1 MAILTDKATICTTQ
15 EHSQTAM
22 MPSHLIPRK
31 IDFNSLEEMS
41 ANISDDVKIHNELEQ
56 ACTEVEKLK
65 TFVDEQNKEISNLQ
79 VLLETKEKL
88 YNEIIEE
95 KNQYEE
101 KLKELSSLTM
111 KCNAYENDFKKKNE
125 ETSNLILKVQDLEF
139 SLASYKQE
147 LEDLQRALS
156 QKDEVIRQYTDNL
169 TSMQNKCKENESIL
183 QDLENLK
190 KQVNS
195 YDSQMSEKETVLKK
209 MEVDLINYVKNE
221 QVLLNKAEKY
231 DKLLD
236 MNQQLEVDL
245 ESLRKELCAKTFSLE
260 KYKIDLQEMERQ
272 LQSLKSN
279 DANNDGEGHSIVEI
293 ASKLDREINY
303 AAELDGNIIEAIR
316 SESEMS
322 SELDEIGSKKTDQ
335 VRKKMK
341 NLEFELDHYKEKYK
355 TILNELE
362 EERKYFNDIHQQ
374 DANLIESMN
383 LRLKLALDNEATF
396 KKMLEHEKLKIAT
409 LSGVQRTKSF
419 DNNILFK
426 KSLTEFDLLSP
437 TRRNNE
443 MDSEMVHRLKSE
455 IKLLSS
461 QNDCEKDRVLDLQ
474 NVVERER
481 DRFKRTLVEQQMYI
495 DQLKKEIQT
504 QLNNNQLLRI
514 ELDGLRNTDLCMNLK
529 PEGGYMQE
537 IENLEEQNHYL
548 IGRFMRSE
556 SFRKALIFQKKF
568 LLITLSTKIGIST
581 SLLYKIDNK
590 KRKTFR

>member
-1 MAILTDKATICTTQ
+1 MITFYDKVKRRSNSTIF
-15 EHSQTAM
+15 
-22 MPSHLIPRK
+22 R
-31 IDFNSLEEMS
+31 
-41 ANISDDVKIHNELEQ
+41 
-56 ACTEVEKLK
+56 
-65 TFVDEQNKEISNLQ
+65 
-79 VLLETKEKL
+79 
-88 YNEIIEE
+88 
-95 KNQYEE
+95 
-101 KLKELSSLTM
+101 
-111 KCNAYENDFKKKNE
+111 
-125 ETSNLILKVQDLEF
+125 
-139 SLASYKQE
+139 
-147 LEDLQRALS
+147 
-156 QKDEVIRQYTDNL
+156 NL
-169 TSMQNKCKENESIL
+169 TLMQTKCKENENIL

-190 KQVNS
+190 KQINS
-195 YDSQMSEKETVLKK
+195 YDNQMSEKETVLKK

-221 QVLLNKAEKY
+221 HILLNKAEKY

-236 MNQQLEVDL
+236 MNQQLEVDI

-279 DANNDGEGHSIVEI
+279 EIHNDIEGHSIVEI
-293 ASKLDREINY
+293 ATKLDREINY
-303 AAELDGNIIEAIR
+303 AAELDGNIIEAIK

-335 VRKKMK
+335 VRKKLK

-426 KSLTEFDLLSP
+426 KSLTEFDLLFSK
-437 TRRNNE
+437 RNNNE
-443 MDSEMVHRLKSE
+443 MESEIVQRLKSE

-514 ELDGLRNTDLCMNLK
+514 ELDGLKSTELCLNLK
-529 PEGGYMQE
+529 PEGGYIQE
-537 IENLEEQNHYL
+537 IEHLEEQNHYL

-556 SFRKALIFQKKF
+556 SFRKALVFQKI

-581 SLLYKIDNK
+581 SSLYKIDNK
-590 KRKTFR
+590 KRKTFRSIAFALIAIERFKFIAKRWTGKRVMPQASHFTPQKDLNRHQITAGYIIFAQIMLQQRNQKCHNQSKINC

>member
-1 MAILTDKATICTTQ
+1 MV
-15 EHSQTAM
+15 
-22 MPSHLIPRK
+22 PSHLIPRK
-31 IDFNSLEEMS
+31 IDFNSLEEAS
-41 ANISDDVKIHNELEQ
+41 VNISDDVKIHHELEQ
-56 ACTEVEKLK
+56 ACTEIDKLK
-65 TFVDEQNKEISNLQ
+65 TFVEEQSKEISNLQ

-88 YNEIIEE
+88 YNEMIDE
-95 KNQYEE
+95 KNEYEG
-101 KLKELSSLTM
+101 KLKELQSLTM
-111 KCNAYENDFKKKNE
+111 RCAAFENDIKKKNE
-125 ETSNLILKVQDLEF
+125 DESNFIIKVQDLEF
-139 SLASYKQE
+139 SLASHKQE
-147 LEDLQRALS
+147 LEDLRRVLH
-156 QKDEVIRQYTDNL
+156 QKDEVIQRQTEDF
-169 TSMQNKCKENESIL
+169 SSIQSKCKENESIL
-183 QDLENLK
+183 FDLENLK

-195 YDSQMSEKETVLKK
+195 YDGQMCEKEAVLRK

-221 QVLLNKAEKY
+221 QILLNKAEKY
-231 DKLLD
+231 DRLLD
-236 MNQQLEVDL
+236 LNQQLEVDI
-245 ESLRKELCAKTFSLE
+245 ESLRKELCAKSFSLE
-260 KYKIDLQEMERQ
+260 QYKIDLQDMERQ
-272 LQSLKSN
+272 VQSLKGN
-279 DANNDGEGHSIVEI
+279 EVQQDGEGHSIIEI
-293 ASKLDREINY
+293 ANRLDKEINY
-303 AAELDGNIIEAIR
+303 AAELDGNIIDAIK

-335 VRKKMK
+335 ARKKMR

-396 KKMLEHEKLKIAT
+396 KKMLENEKLKIAT

-426 KSLTEFDLLSP
+426 KSFTEFDLLSP
-437 TRRNNE
+437 RKTNE
-443 MDSEMVHRLKSE
+443 MESEMVHRLKSE
-455 IKLLSS
+455 LKLLSS

-474 NVVERER
+474 TVVERER

-504 QLNNNQLLRI
+504 QLNNNQLMRM
-514 ELDGLRNTDLCMNLK
+514 ELDGLISNEHRMK
-529 PEGGYMQE
+529 PESGASFSQD
-537 IENLEEQNHYL
+537 IEHLEEQNHYL

-581 SLLYKIDNK
+581 SSLYKIDNK